1 MLRNIAA
8 LTLAGAATASKDTC
22 RVLVL
27 SGGGSNGAWEAGVM
41 WGLVNYGNP
50 ADFEWDVVSGVSA
63 GSINALAMSGY
74 PVGQEAEMAQWLSD
88 EWKNLKTEDVWVDW
102 PWGGKTKGLT
112 LEPGIVDNSPLLTFL

>member
-1 MLRNIAA
+1 
-8 LTLAGAATASKDTC
+8 
-22 RVLVL
+22 
-27 SGGGSNGAWEAGVM
+27 M

-112 LEPGIVDNSPLLTFL
+112 LEPGLSRGGCWYQPLHPPGHHAGHRRVDVTNVKAARV